1 VQVYCIV
8 ERFFCV
14 RYKSHDMKNWTI
26 FTEETK
32 FNFGKHAGKTLDEV
46 AQSDAPY
53 ILWCVRIVSKF
64 LISIEDLTTYQ
75 NKYPIYLTGI
85 DMNTGEPV
93 ELHFNKFV
101 LQESDIEMLN
111 AKWESYEDF
120 IEMKS
125 NADYDYYDNYS
136 VDNNPFYNDNL
147 DMDQQDPEF
156 WDSF

>member
-1 VQVYCIV
+1 
-8 ERFFCV
+8 
-14 RYKSHDMKNWTI
+14 MKTKTKAMKHWTI

-32 FNFGKHAGKTLDEV
+32 FNFGKHKGETLDEV

-64 LISIEDLTTYQ
+64 LISIEDLTAYQ

-85 DMNTGEPV
+85 DVNTNEPV
-93 ELHFNKFV
+93 ELHFNKFE
-101 LQESDIEMLN
+101 LQESDIEIL
-111 AKWESYEDF
+111 KSRWDSYEF
-120 IEMKS
+120 YINMKS
-125 NADYDYYDNYS
+125 NADYGYSNNYS
-136 VDNNPFYNDNL
+136 LDNNPFYNDNL